1 MKKILF
7 TLTILSWILVFFFS
21 AALFL
26 NREILPHFG
35 LFFQIHHSGDSMLP
49 TIEDGD
55 LVLLDSTVPFSELCV
70 GDIVVYRE
78 AIKVYHSNYVKKGEE
93 PKADVAP
100 FSIEY
105 LPNRYVIH
113 RIVAITSNG
122 LILKGDHNESND
134 PYPIGEEGFVSKMVW
149 LGKGMAVPFQ
159 WMEKRFLWLVG
170 AAAILTAIILLA
182 RFLRN

>member
-1 MKKILF
+1 MKKIFF

-35 LFFQIHHSGDSMLP
+35 LFFQIHHSGTSMLP

-55 LVLLDSTVPFSELCV
+55 LVLVDSNVPFSELCV

-93 PKADVAP
+93 PKGDVETVT
-100 FSIEY
+100 IDY
-105 LPNRYVIH
+105 LPNSYVIH
-113 RIVAITSNG
+113 RIVDRSDTE
-122 LILKGDHNESND
+122 LILKGDHNETND
-134 PYPIGEEGFVSKMVW
+134 PYPIGEEGYESKMIW
-149 LGKGMAVPFQ
+149 IGKGMALPF
-159 WMEKRFLWLVG
+159 L
-170 AAAILTAIILLA
+170 
-182 RFLRN
+182 

>member
-1 MKKILF
+1 MKKIFF
-7 TLTILSWILVFFFS
+7 TLTILSWTLVLFFS

-78 AIKVYHSNYVKKGEE
+78 AIKVYHSNYVKKGEV
-93 PKADVAP
+93 PKGDVETVT
-100 FSIEY
+100 IEY
-105 LPNRYVIH
+105 LPNSYVIH
-113 RIVAITSNG
+113 RIVDRTEDS
-122 LILKGDHNESND
+122 LILKGDHNENND
-134 PYPIGEEGFVSKMVW
+134 PYPISSEGYESKMIW
-149 LGKGMAVPFQ
+149 LGKGLAAPFQ
-159 WMEKRFLWLVG
+159 WAEKRFLRLVG
-170 AAAILTAIILLA
+170 AAVLFLLITAC
-182 RFLRN
+182 N